1 MTDMF
6 LPLAADIVV
15 IAILAYAVY
24 YPRHRRRD
32 LPVAYVA
39 LNIGVFAVVALL
51 AEQRIELAVGFGLF
65 GILSIIRL
73 RSDAIAQ
80 VEVAYYFTSLVLGL
94 VNGIH
99 PGLAATTVLNVVL
112 LATMVAVDHPRLLAR
127 TRRRTVTLD
136 VAYPSEEEARADLER
151 KLGGAVLRATI
162 RKIDYV
168 QDTTTVDVS
177 YRVGTR

>member
-1 MTDMF
+1 MTEMF
-6 LPLAADIVV
+6 VPLAADIAV
-15 IAILAYAVY
+15 ILVLAYAIY

-39 LNIGVFAVVALL
+39 LNLGVFAVVALL

-80 VEVAYYFTSLVLGL
+80 TEVAYYFTSLVLGL

-99 PGLAATTVLNVVL
+99 PGLAATAVLNGVL
-112 LATMVAVDHPRLLAR
+112 LVAMFAVDHPKLLSH
-127 TRRRTVTLD
+127 TRRRTVMLD
-136 VAYPSEEEARADLER
+136 VAYPSEESARPDLER
-151 KLGGAVLRATI
+151 KLGGRVLRASI
-162 RKIDYV
+162 RKVDYV
-168 QDTTTVDVS
+168 QDTTTVDVC
-177 YRVGTR
+177 YRA